1 MTTLQH
7 PATTGSI
14 RTPRPQLAAL
24 PRTPRPQLAALPR
37 TLRRSIPAE
46 QRQLCRT
53 LAATIGGFTLL
64 TGLVGAVITGW
75 MALLAL
81 PAAAIL
87 LGATTP

>member
-24 PRTPRPQLAALPR
+24 PRT
-37 TLRRSIPAE
+37 LRRSIPAE
-46 QRQLCRT
+46 QRQLFRT
-53 LAATIGGFTLL
+53 LAATIGGFCLF
-64 TGLVGAVITGW
+64 TGLVGAAITGW
-75 MALLAL
+75 MVLLGL

-87 LGATTP
+87 LGATAP

>member
-14 RTPRPQLAAL
+14 
-24 PRTPRPQLAALPR
+24 RTPRPQLAALPR

-53 LAATIGGFTLL
+53 LAATIGGFALL
-64 TGLVGAVITGW
+64 AGLVGALITGW
-75 MALLAL
+75 MMLLAL

-87 LGATTP
+87 LGATAP

>member
-14 RTPRPQLAAL
+14 P
-24 PRTPRPQLAALPR
+24 TPRPQLAALPR

-46 QRQLCRT
+46 QRQLFRT

-75 MALLAL
+75 MVLLAL

-87 LGATTP
+87 LGATAP

>member
-14 RTPRPQLAAL
+14 PTPRQ
-24 PRTPRPQLAALPR
+24 QLAALPR
-37 TLRRSIPAE
+37 TLRRSIPTE
-46 QRQLCRT
+46 QRRLLRT
-53 LAATIGGFTLL
+53 LAATIGGFTLF
-64 TGLVGAVITGW
+64 TGLVGAAVAGW
-75 MALLAL
+75 MVLLGL